1 MFCFLLLMKLLGLVL
16 LEGNTGKQ
24 SVLVPSSC
32 SLVLLFP
39 LHDSLLNALIKS
51 TERRTRK
58 VLSCLGRS

>member
-1 MFCFLLLMKLLGLVL
+1 MKLLGLVP

-32 SLVLLFP
+32 SLVLFP